1 MDEKVEEV
9 VLLLVPMG
17 KELQA
22 DADTELPM
30 PIHMPSDRQLCYQN
44 CSLMQQSAPF
54 QSGFLSTK
62 CRYLDGL
69 DEETR
74 AAVIKKYIPDEPFG
88 GDALKCPIEAVKD
101 IEMIEMVNGGGSKV
115 FNLLVLATG
124 SRGTAVISN
133 PTECL
138 ELMKKWEEATLP
150 ALGTA
155 GLLFLHTSNLGV
167 PVPCSCLPTCGTFE
181 CEYCFEDKQVTARH
195 LLQVFSGMEFQT
207 EPQLGEGNL
216 KSSPPLQSHR
226 GSEGPGERRCG
237 IDETSPFL
245 SEWWRPGGVHVA
257 EEMAEDARARELKL
271 WHRTAATASW
281 QLLRNVGIVGWETCV
296 TTCYSRWGPWSQ
308 RALRKCW
315 SQWDLLLAGPRNL
328 FPKNISGWWRMMCF
342 LNCFGKV
349 SGILANRWMVSRPGL
364 ARCVKQMQAGPDR
377 LLSEFNSWHCFGY
390 AWPFVP
396 IQWWKFCID
405 EQEQEGK
412 EPSDLRTTSSHFKRP
427 LCACS
432 DPLVH
437 GQELRQQGPACAGR
451 LRFTGWSGPRK
462 YALIQF
468 LKTGIGTDLEGKSV
482 ACWGLWGNLMTR
494 PVSMAPLPWL
504 KKLFRCCAKTK
515 FSQMVWNWPFAMP
528 SHDGRRADSLCT
540 TLVRILAVEFNRV
553 HKISQ
558 SIEKPKIKSERMR
571 IMSPSLDGSDLSGR
585 AKDPRWSGWWE
596 GQRVCFRL
604 SFT

>member
-1 MDEKVEEV
+1 MDEKVAEV

-17 KELQA
+17 KKLQA

-44 CSLMQQSAPF
+44 CSLMKQSAPF

-138 ELMKKWEEATLP
+138 ELMKNWEEATLP

-181 CEYCFEDKQVTARH
+181 CEYCFEDKKVTARH

-226 GSEGPGERRCG
+226 GCEGPGERRCG

-245 SEWWRPGGVHVA
+245 SE
-257 EEMAEDARARELKL
+257 
-271 WHRTAATASW
+271 
-281 QLLRNVGIVGWETCV
+281 
-296 TTCYSRWGPWSQ
+296 
-308 RALRKCW
+308 
-315 SQWDLLLAGPRNL
+315 
-328 FPKNISGWWRMMCF
+328 
-342 LNCFGKV
+342 
-349 SGILANRWMVSRPGL
+349 
-364 ARCVKQMQAGPDR
+364 
-377 LLSEFNSWHCFGY
+377 
-390 AWPFVP
+390 
-396 IQWWKFCID
+396 
-405 EQEQEGK
+405 
-412 EPSDLRTTSSHFKRP
+412 
-427 LCACS
+427 
-432 DPLVH
+432 
-437 GQELRQQGPACAGR
+437 
-451 LRFTGWSGPRK
+451 
-462 YALIQF
+462 
-468 LKTGIGTDLEGKSV
+468 
-482 ACWGLWGNLMTR
+482 
-494 PVSMAPLPWL
+494 
-504 KKLFRCCAKTK
+504 
-515 FSQMVWNWPFAMP
+515 
-528 SHDGRRADSLCT
+528 
-540 TLVRILAVEFNRV
+540 
-553 HKISQ
+553 
-558 SIEKPKIKSERMR
+558 
-571 IMSPSLDGSDLSGR
+571 
-585 AKDPRWSGWWE
+585 
-596 GQRVCFRL
+596 
-604 SFT
+604 